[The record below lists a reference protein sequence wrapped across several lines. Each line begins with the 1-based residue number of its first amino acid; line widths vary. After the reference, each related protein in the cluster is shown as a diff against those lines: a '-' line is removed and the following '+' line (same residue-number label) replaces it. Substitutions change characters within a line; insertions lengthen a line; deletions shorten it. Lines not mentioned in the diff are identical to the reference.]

1 MSPGTYN
8 FCVIVAGG
16 LYKNCYEVEINKG
29 AIIGGKAV
37 VNSTEVLIKIEQGTP
52 PFNVF
57 VNDEEILQTSNT
69 EFSVTIKHGDI
80 VDVKTAAECEGVF
93 SKTIDLFENIKAYP
107 NPTSG
112 NFEITLPVSEKEI
125 RIDIYTIFGQL
136 LSNRVY
142 PVIYGKVKLTIDNY
156 PSGLY
161 LARVLVEKPVS
172 LKIVKQ

>member
-1 MSPGTYN
+1 M
-8 FCVIVAGG
+8 VEGG
-16 LYKNCYEVEINKG
+16 LYKNCYEVVISAG
-29 AIIGGKAV
+29 TTISGKAV
-37 VNSTEVLIKIEQGTP
+37 VNSSGVQINMEQGTP

-69 EFSVTIKHGDI
+69 EFSVTIKHGDK

-161 LARVLVEKPVS
+161 LAKVFTEKPVI
-172 LKIVKQ
+172 LKIAKQ